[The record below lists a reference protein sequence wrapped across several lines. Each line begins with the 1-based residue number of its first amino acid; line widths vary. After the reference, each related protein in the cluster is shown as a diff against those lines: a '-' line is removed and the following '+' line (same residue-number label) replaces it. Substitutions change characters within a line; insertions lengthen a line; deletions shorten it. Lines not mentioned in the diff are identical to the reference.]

1 MGNSSGL
8 IEPISFCSFH
18 LSSLLRVLNYCCQ
31 FAKTSYEWWYPYL
44 VSIYQHWWANTK
56 ISFLLFFPSIKDLL
70 SASVILLLMFMN
82 IFQIPPCIPFWFSWL
97 YLPLQFE
104 LFDAMLLMFLIV
116 IVTKIE
122 AFFWS
127 LQFLLRNG
135 IIVHS
140 MDSMVLNEATR
151 HGLLINEIVGTRS
164 VVGNLEGV
172 IFEVTLK

>member
-1 MGNSSGL
+1 
-8 IEPISFCSFH
+8 
-18 LSSLLRVLNYCCQ
+18 
-31 FAKTSYEWWYPYL
+31 
-44 VSIYQHWWANTK
+44 
-56 ISFLLFFPSIKDLL
+56 
-70 SASVILLLMFMN
+70 
-82 IFQIPPCIPFWFSWL
+82 
-97 YLPLQFE
+97 
-104 LFDAMLLMFLIV
+104 MLLMFLIV

-122 AFFWS
+122 AFFLS